1 MRTFKVNMI
10 PTGMPLYI
18 RANQF
23 ERGDVWRFQLYYDGA
38 RYTIPSGATVK
49 ICGTK
54 RDGAAYEHACTVE
67 DNEAVI
73 TVTEQMTAA
82 SGWST
87 VELFVVSGSTI
98 LYTANFV
105 VDCEPAA
112 VQGDLN
118 DSDIPIAIVD
128 ADGNVYIQAIEV
140 TGQLNSLN
148 VRVSALE
155 GATFPPFDEN
165 TF

>member
-23 ERGDVWRFQLYYDGA
+23 EKGDEWRFQLFYGGA

-54 RDGAAYEHACTVE
+54 RDGTAYEHECTVAS
-67 DNEAVI
+67 NEAVI
-73 TVTEQMTAA
+73 AVTEQMTAV

-87 VELFVVSGSTI
+87 VELFVVNGDVV
-98 LYTANFV
+98 LYTANFI

-112 VQGDLN
+112 VDGDLTN
-118 DSDIPIAIVD
+118 SNIPLTIVD
-128 ADGNVYIQAIEV
+128 ADGNVYVRSDLDDTKEAIEV
-140 TGQLNSLN
+140 LAADIEAFPN
-148 VRVSALE
+148 VVLFE
-155 GATFPPFDEN
+155 ET
-165 TF
+165 